1 MMDRLIFITSWITQ
15 AFLVLAIVS
24 GIPLLFFYHT
34 TKAYD
39 SLQIITYLIPDGG
52 FIRKF
57 HYFSSEALFIFALI
71 HTVEQFFNKR
81 SRISKSSWN
90 YGIAALICILLLLFT
105 GFVLKSGQSGH
116 SAGII
121 AISMLHSLGLFS
133 FFSRLIESAPHYFY
147 WRFFI
152 LHSLFLPAMMAAFIY
167 FHAKRIDVPVNFLT
181 IASGITVVLIFFL
194 PFPIDIAPGTIVSK
208 INGPWFFQGIEN
220 MLDNGSSVLAIFIKM
235 IIPFFLIMIYR
246 YSKHKIAIII
256 PLFLWIVYYA
266 AISLV

>member
-15 AFLVLAIVS
+15 ALFVLAIVS
-24 GIPLLFFYHT
+24 GVPLLFFYHT

-39 SLQIITYLIPDGG
+39 SLQIITYLIPDGA

-57 HYFSSEALFIFALI
+57 HYFSSEALLIFAII
-71 HTVEQFFNKR
+71 HTVEQFFSKR
-81 SRISKSSWN
+81 DRISKSSWN

-121 AISMLHSLGLFS
+121 AISMLHSLGPFS
-133 FFSRLIESAPHYFY
+133 FLSKLIESAPYHFY

-152 LHSLFLPAMMAAFIY
+152 WHSLLLSAMMTVFIY
-167 FHAKRIDVPVNFLT
+167 FHVKRIDSPINFLA
-181 IASGITVVLIFFL
+181 IASGITVILIFFL
-194 PFPIDIAPGTIVSK
+194 PLPIDIAPGTIVNK

-220 MLDNGSSVLAIFIKM
+220 MLDNGSLVSVIFVKM
-235 IIPFFLIMIYR
+235 ITPFFLIMIYR
-246 YSKHKIAIII
+246 YSKHKIAIVAS
-256 PLFLWIVYYA
+256 LFLWMVYYA